1 MIQNT
6 QTAKSNRA
14 EYILDRSLVLDEL
27 HGLVNDCWMQAYGKQ
42 FELHE
47 MYDFL
52 PQDDFGKIP
61 IFNELIDIIANNG
74 KANFNELLNII
85 DKHFHDGIFSN
96 LFYRFVRPKNLIMTF
111 ILKDEIING
120 ENEIFTLISHIKISD
135 YRSPSEYSVEAF
147 TQPIIDCEEEV
158 LKSLLWHELRR

>member
-27 HGLVNDCWMQAYGKQ
+27 HGLVNDCWMHAYGEQ
-42 FELHE
+42 CELYE

-52 PQDDFGKIP
+52 PQDEFGEIP

-74 KANFNELLNII
+74 KDNFCDLLNVIN
-85 DKHFHDGIFSN
+85 KHFDDGIFSN
-96 LFYRFVRPKNLIMTF
+96 LLYRFVRPHNLIMTF

-120 ENEIFTLISHIKISD
+120 ANEKFTLISHIKISD